1 MNREMAKS
9 AILRFLRV
17 IIPQIPAVIAYLLQI
32 KPEWTV
38 FLVFLGAVAT
48 AADKLF
54 RDLEW
59 Y

>member
-1 MNREMAKS
+1 MTNEMAKS

-17 IIPQIPAVIAYLLQI
+17 IIPQIPAILAFIVKV
-32 KPEWTV
+32 KPEWGV
-38 FLVFLGAVAT
+38 VLVFIGAIAT

-54 RDLEW
+54 RDLGW